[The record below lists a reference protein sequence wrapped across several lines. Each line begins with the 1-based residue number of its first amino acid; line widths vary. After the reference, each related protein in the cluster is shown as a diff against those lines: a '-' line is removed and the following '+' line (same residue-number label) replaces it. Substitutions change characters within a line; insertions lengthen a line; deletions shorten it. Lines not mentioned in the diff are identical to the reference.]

1 MPYLCHRNQTIELM
15 KGRKYPLGLQT
26 FERIIEENYIYVD
39 KTELVYNLTH
49 TNKYCFLS
57 RPRRFGKSLLVTTL
71 QAYFEGKKEL
81 FKGLA
86 IDNLETE
93 WISYPVLHFDLSY
106 NKYYCIENLYSTLN
120 TLIED
125 YEIAYNVERNTG
137 ASYSDRIKKVIAA
150 AVKQTGRKVVI
161 LIDEYDAPM
170 HDCMK
175 DEKLQEQIRDTM
187 RGFFSPLKAEERNLH
202 FVFMTGISKFSQLSI
217 FSELNN
223 ITNISMEDEY
233 SSICGISKEE
243 LLEDFHEDIEDLA
256 KAQKITFD
264 EAVAELRFN
273 YDGYHFSGK
282 GADIFNPYSILHTFR
297 RNDFDSYWFST
308 GTPTFLIE
316 LLKEKCIDML
326 QMEDIWTNSDRFD
339 TPTKKITDPIPVLY
353 QSGYLTIKDYNSFA
367 KMYKLAFPN
376 EEVRKG
382 FSNSLFRYYAP
393 DGMDDRDA
401 IYMAWAKNFIL
412 SAEDNMDAFLP
423 HLQTFYKK
431 FPYTLVN
438 NNERHYQ
445 AVLYTILLILGC
457 DVTPEVPTSDGR
469 IDMVL
474 KTKRSI
480 YVLEL
485 KYKKD
490 AAVAM
495 AQIDQKDY
503 AAAFAD
509 DKRKK
514 YKVGINFSED
524 RRNIDDW
531 KVEAI

>member
-1 MPYLCHRNQTIELM
+1 MGI
-15 KGRKYPLGLQT
+15 QT
-26 FERIIEENYIYVD
+26 FKNVIEGNYLYVD
-39 KTELVYNLTH
+39 KTDLIYELAKES
-49 TNKYCFLS
+49 KYCFLS

-71 QAYFEGKKEL
+71 EAYFEGKKDL

-86 IDNLETE
+86 IEDLETE
-93 WISYPVLHFDLSY
+93 WISYPVIHLDLSFG
-106 NKYYCIENLYSTLN
+106 KYYCIENLRSTLN
-120 TLIED
+120 MLISD
-125 YEIAYNVERNTG
+125 YEKIYHIESDATV
-137 ASYSDRIKKVIAA
+137 SYGNRLKKVIET
-150 AVKQTGRKVVI
+150 AVEQTGLKAVV

-170 HDCMK
+170 HDSMK
-175 DEKLQEQIRDTM
+175 NEKLQEQIRDIM
-187 RGFFSPLKAEERNLH
+187 RDFFSPLKAEEENLH
-202 FVFMTGISKFSQLSI
+202 FAFMTGISKFSQLSI

-243 LLEDFHEDIEDLA
+243 LLTYFHDDIEDLA
-256 KAQKITFD
+256 KARKMTFD
-264 EAVAELRFN
+264 EAVAQLKFH
-273 YDGYHFSGK
+273 YDGYHFSGN
-282 GADIFNPYSILHTFR
+282 GADMFNPYSLLHTFR
-297 RNDFDSYWFST
+297 VNKFNSYWFST

-316 LLKEKCIDML
+316 LLKEKNIDML
-326 QMEDIWTNSDRFD
+326 QMEDIWTSADRFD

-353 QSGYLTIKDYNSFA
+353 QSGYLTIKDYIEMSDT
-367 KMYKLAFPN
+367 YKLAFPN

-412 SAEDNMDAFLP
+412 STEDNMEAFLP

-431 FPYTLVN
+431 FPYTLIN

-457 DVTPEVPTSDGR
+457 DVTPEVPISDGR

-474 KTKRSI
+474 KTRHSI

-490 AAVAM
+490 AGTAM
-495 AQIDQKDY
+495 EQIEKKDY
-503 AAAFAD
+503 VAAFAD
-509 DKRKK
+509 DSRKK

-524 RRNIDDW
+524 QKSIDDW
-531 KVEAI
+531 KVEALA

>member
-1 MPYLCHRNQTIELM
+1 M
-15 KGRKYPLGLQT
+15 KGRRYPLGLQT
-26 FERIIEENYIYVD
+26 FERIIKGNYVYVD
-39 KTELVYNLTH
+39 KTELIYNLTH
-49 TNKYCFLS
+49 ESTYCFLS

-71 QAYFEGKKEL
+71 QAYFQGKKEL

-86 IDNLETE
+86 IDSLETE
-93 WISYPVLHFDLSY
+93 WTAYPVLHFDISKG
-106 NKYYCIENLYSTLN
+106 KYYSLANLMSTLN
-120 TLIED
+120 VVISP
-125 YEIAYNVERNTG
+125 YERLYGLTPDKSDDFNV
-137 ASYSDRIKKVIAA
+137 RIINIIQAA
-150 AVKQTGRKVVI
+150 KQQTGKNVVV
-161 LIDEYDAPM
+161 LIDEYDCPM
-170 HDCMK
+170 HDSMK
-175 DEKLQEQIRDTM
+175 DEKLQEQIRDIM
-187 RGFFSPLKAEERNLH
+187 RNFFSPLKSEEDNLQ

-243 LLEDFHEDIEDLA
+243 LLEDFHDDIEDLA
-256 KAQKITFD
+256 KAQNMTFD
-264 EAVAELRFN
+264 EAVAQLKFH
-273 YDGYHFSGK
+273 YDGYHFSGN
-282 GADIFNPYSILHTFR
+282 GADMFNPYSLLNTFR
-297 RNDFDSYWFST
+297 LNKFNSYWFST

-316 LLKEKCIDML
+316 LLKQKGIDML

-353 QSGYLTIKDYNSFA
+353 QSGYLTIKDYIDMADS
-367 KMYKLAFPN
+367 YKLAFPN

-401 IYMAWAKNFIL
+401 INKAWIDNFIL
-412 SAEDNMDAFLP
+412 SAEDNMEAFLP

-490 AAVAM
+490 AETAM
-495 AQIDQKDY
+495 EQIDHKDY

-524 RRNIDDW
+524 RRSIDDW
-531 KVEAI
+531 KVEAL

>member
-1 MPYLCHRNQTIELM
+1 M
-15 KGRKYPLGLQT
+15 KGRKYPLGIQT
-26 FERIIEENYIYVD
+26 FERIVKGNYVYID
-39 KTELVYNLTH
+39 KTKLVYNLTH
-49 TNKYCFLS
+49 ESTCCFLS

-71 QAYFEGKKEL
+71 KAYFEGKKDL

-86 IDNLETE
+86 IDAMETE
-93 WISYPVLHFDLSY
+93 WISYPILHFDLSC
-106 NKYYCIENLYSTLN
+106 NKYYCIENIHSTLN
-120 TLIED
+120 MLISD
-125 YEIAYNVERNTG
+125 YEKAYHIESTPNV
-137 ASYSDRIKKVIAA
+137 SYSDRLNKVIEA
-150 AVKQTGRKVVI
+150 AVEQTGHKAVI
-161 LIDEYDAPM
+161 LIDEYDAPL
-170 HDCMK
+170 HDSMK
-175 DEKLQEQIRDTM
+175 NEKLQDEIRDIM
-187 RGFFSPLKAEERNLH
+187 RGFFSPLKAEENNLQ

-243 LLEDFHEDIEDLA
+243 LLDYFNDDIEDLA
-256 KAQKITFD
+256 TARNMTFD
-264 EAVAELRFN
+264 EAVAQLKFH
-273 YDGYHFSGK
+273 YDGYHFSGN
-282 GADIFNPYSILHTFR
+282 GADIFNPYSLLNTFR
-297 RNDFDSYWFST
+297 VNKFNSYWFST

-316 LLKEKCIDML
+316 LLKEKNIDML

-353 QSGYLTIKDYNSFA
+353 QSGYLTIKDYIEMA
-367 KMYKLAFPN
+367 DTYKLAFPN

-393 DGMDDRDA
+393 DGMGDRDA

-412 SAEDNMDAFLP
+412 SAEDNMEAFLP

-431 FPYTLVN
+431 FPYTLIN

-480 YVLEL
+480 YVMEL

-490 AAVAM
+490 AEAAM
-495 AQIDQKDY
+495 EQIDCKDY
-503 AAAFAD
+503 LAAFVD
-509 DKRKK
+509 DSRKK

-524 RRNIDDW
+524 RRSIDDW
-531 KVEAI
+531 KVEALA

>member
-1 MPYLCHRNQTIELM
+1 MGI
-15 KGRKYPLGLQT
+15 QT
-26 FERIIEENYIYVD
+26 FKNVIEGNYLYVD
-39 KTELVYNLTH
+39 KTDLIYELAKES
-49 TNKYCFLS
+49 KYCFLS

-71 QAYFEGKKEL
+71 EAYFEGKKDL

-86 IDNLETE
+86 IEDLETE
-93 WISYPVLHFDLSY
+93 WISYPVIHLDLSFG
-106 NKYYCIENLYSTLN
+106 KYYCIENLRSTLN
-120 TLIED
+120 MLISD
-125 YEIAYNVERNTG
+125 YEKIYHIESDATV
-137 ASYSDRIKKVIAA
+137 SYGNRLKKVIET
-150 AVKQTGRKVVI
+150 AVEQTGLKAVV

-170 HDCMK
+170 HDSMK
-175 DEKLQEQIRDTM
+175 NEKLQDEIRDIM
-187 RGFFSPLKAEERNLH
+187 RDFFSPLKAEEENLH
-202 FVFMTGISKFSQLSI
+202 FAFMTGISKFSQLSI

-243 LLEDFHEDIEDLA
+243 LLTYFHDDIEDLA
-256 KAQKITFD
+256 KARKMTFD
-264 EAVAELRFN
+264 EAVAQLKFH
-273 YDGYHFSGK
+273 YDGYHFSGN
-282 GADIFNPYSILHTFR
+282 GADMFNPYSLLHTFR
-297 RNDFDSYWFST
+297 VNKFNSYWFST

-316 LLKEKCIDML
+316 LLKEKNIDML
-326 QMEDIWTNSDRFD
+326 QMEDIWTSADRFD

-353 QSGYLTIKDYNSFA
+353 QSGYLTIKDYIEMSDT
-367 KMYKLAFPN
+367 YKLAFPN

-412 SAEDNMDAFLP
+412 SAEDNMEAFLP

-431 FPYTLVN
+431 FPYTLIN

-457 DVTPEVPTSDGR
+457 DVTPEVPISDGR

-474 KTKRSI
+474 KTRHSI

-490 AAVAM
+490 AGTAM
-495 AQIDQKDY
+495 EQIEKKDY
-503 AAAFAD
+503 VAAFAD
-509 DKRKK
+509 DSRKK

-524 RRNIDDW
+524 QKSIDDW
-531 KVEAI
+531 KVEALA

>member
-1 MPYLCHRNQTIELM
+1 MGI
-15 KGRKYPLGLQT
+15 QT
-26 FERIIEENYIYVD
+26 FKNVIEGNYLYVD
-39 KTELVYNLTH
+39 KTDLIYELAKES
-49 TNKYCFLS
+49 KYCFLS

-71 QAYFEGKKEL
+71 EAYFEGKKDL

-86 IDNLETE
+86 IEDLETE
-93 WISYPVLHFDLSY
+93 WISYPVIHLDLSFG
-106 NKYYCIENLYSTLN
+106 KYYCIENLRSTLN
-120 TLIED
+120 MLISD
-125 YEIAYNVERNTG
+125 YEKIYHIESDATV
-137 ASYSDRIKKVIAA
+137 SYGNRLKKVIET
-150 AVKQTGRKVVI
+150 AVEQTGLKAVV

-170 HDCMK
+170 HDSMK
-175 DEKLQEQIRDTM
+175 NEKLQDEIRDIM
-187 RGFFSPLKAEERNLH
+187 RDFFSPLKAEEENLH
-202 FVFMTGISKFSQLSI
+202 FAFMTGISKFSQLSI

-243 LLEDFHEDIEDLA
+243 LLTYFHDDIEDLA
-256 KAQKITFD
+256 KARKMTFD
-264 EAVAELRFN
+264 EAVAQLKFH
-273 YDGYHFSGK
+273 YDGYHFSGN
-282 GADIFNPYSILHTFR
+282 GADMFNPYSLLHTFR
-297 RNDFDSYWFST
+297 VNKFNSYWFST

-316 LLKEKCIDML
+316 LLKEKNIDML
-326 QMEDIWTNSDRFD
+326 QMEDIWTSADRFD

-353 QSGYLTIKDYNSFA
+353 QSGYLTIKDYIEMSDT
-367 KMYKLAFPN
+367 YKLAFPN

-412 SAEDNMDAFLP
+412 SAEDNMEAFLP

-431 FPYTLVN
+431 FPYTLIN

-457 DVTPEVPTSDGR
+457 DVTPEVPISDGR

-474 KTKRSI
+474 KTRHSI

-490 AAVAM
+490 AGTAM
-495 AQIDQKDY
+495 EQIERKDY
-503 AAAFAD
+503 VAAFAD
-509 DKRKK
+509 DSRKK

-524 RRNIDDW
+524 RRSIDDW
-531 KVEAI
+531 KVEALA

>member
-1 MPYLCHRNQTIELM
+1 M
-15 KGRKYPLGLQT
+15 KGRRYPLGLQT
-26 FERIIEENYIYVD
+26 FERIIKGNYVYID

-49 TNKYCFLS
+49 ESTYCFLS

-71 QAYFEGKKEL
+71 QAYFEGKKDL

-86 IDNLETE
+86 IDDLETE
-93 WISYPVLHFDLSY
+93 WITYPIIHTDLSRS
-106 NKYYCIENLYSTLN
+106 KYYCIENLHSALN
-120 TLIED
+120 MLISD
-125 YEIAYNVERNTG
+125 YEKDYHIESNTNI
-137 ASYSDRIKKVIAA
+137 SYSDRLNKVIET
-150 AVKQTGRKVVI
+150 AVEQTGRKAVI

-170 HDCMK
+170 HDSMK
-175 DEKLQEQIRDTM
+175 NEALQDEIRNIM
-187 RGFFSPLKAEERNLH
+187 RNFFSPLKSEEDNLQ

-223 ITNISMEDEY
+223 ITNISMDDEY

-243 LLEDFHEDIEDLA
+243 LLENFHDDIENLA
-256 KAQKITFD
+256 KARKLTFE
-264 EAVAELRFN
+264 EAVAQLKFH
-273 YDGYHFSGK
+273 YDGYHFSGD
-282 GADIFNPYSILHTFR
+282 GADMFNPYSLLNTFR
-297 RNDFDSYWFST
+297 TNKFNSYWFST

-316 LLKEKCIDML
+316 LLKEKGIDML
-326 QMEDIWTNSDRFD
+326 QLEDIWTSADRFD

-353 QSGYLTIKDYNSFA
+353 QSGYLTIKDYIETA
-367 KMYKLAFPN
+367 DTYKLAFPN
-376 EEVRKG
+376 EEVKKG

-401 IYMAWAKNFIL
+401 ISKAWIDNFIL
-412 SAEDNMDAFLP
+412 STEDNMEAFLP

-431 FPYTLVN
+431 FPYTLIN

-490 AAVAM
+490 AETAM
-495 AQIDQKDY
+495 EQIDRKDY
-503 AAAFAD
+503 AAAFTD

-524 RRNIDDW
+524 RRSIDDW
-531 KVEAI
+531 KVEAL

>member
-1 MPYLCHRNQTIELM
+1 M
-15 KGRKYPLGLQT
+15 KGRRYPLGLQT
-26 FERIIEENYIYVD
+26 FERIISENYVYVD
-39 KTELVYNLTH
+39 KTELIYNLTH
-49 TNKYCFLS
+49 ENKYCFLS

-71 QAYFEGKKEL
+71 KAYFEGKKEL

-86 IDNLETE
+86 MDGLETE
-93 WISYPVLHFDLSY
+93 WTAYPVIHLDLSCG
-106 NKYYCIENLYSTLN
+106 KYYSIENLHSMLN
-120 TLIED
+120 LLVSD
-125 YEIAYNVERNTG
+125 YEKAYQIESNRNE
-137 ASYSDRIKKVIAA
+137 SYSSRLKRVIKA
-150 AVKQTGRKVVI
+150 AVAQTGRKVVI
-161 LIDEYDAPM
+161 LIDEYDSPM
-170 HDCMK
+170 HDSMTK
-175 DEKLQEQIRDTM
+175 PNLQNEIRDIM
-187 RGFFSPLKAEERNLH
+187 RGFFSPLKSEEDNLH

-223 ITNISMEDEY
+223 ITNISMDDEY

-243 LLEDFHEDIEDLA
+243 LLENFHEDIEDLA
-256 KAQKITFD
+256 KACKITFD
-264 EAVAELRFN
+264 EAVARLKFH
-273 YDGYHFSGK
+273 YDGYHFSGN
-282 GADIFNPYSILHTFR
+282 GADMFNPYSLFNTFR
-297 RNDFDSYWFST
+297 VNKFGSYWFST

-316 LLKEKCIDML
+316 LLKEKNIDML
-326 QMEDIWTNSDRFD
+326 QMEDIWTSSDRFD

-353 QSGYLTIKDYNSFA
+353 QSGYLTIKDYID
-367 KMYKLAFPN
+367 MTDTYKLGFPN

-401 IYMAWAKNFIL
+401 IYMAWLKNFIL
-412 SAEDNMDAFLP
+412 SLEDNMEAFLP

-490 AAVAM
+490 AETAM
-495 AQIDQKDY
+495 EQIDRKDY

-509 DKRKK
+509 DSRTK

-524 RRNIDDW
+524 RRSIDDW
-531 KVEAI
+531 KVEQLL

>member
-1 MPYLCHRNQTIELM
+1 M
-15 KGRKYPLGLQT
+15 KGRRYPLGIQT
-26 FERIIEENYIYVD
+26 FKNVIEGNYLYVD
-39 KTELVYNLTH
+39 KTDLIYELAKES
-49 TNKYCFLS
+49 KYCFLS

-71 QAYFEGKKEL
+71 EAYFEGKKDL

-86 IDNLETE
+86 IEDLETE
-93 WISYPVLHFDLSY
+93 WISYPVIHLDLSFG
-106 NKYYCIENLYSTLN
+106 KYYCIENLRSTLN
-120 TLIED
+120 MLISD
-125 YEIAYNVERNTG
+125 YEKIYHIESDATV
-137 ASYSDRIKKVIAA
+137 SYGNRLKKVIET
-150 AVKQTGRKVVI
+150 AVEQTGLKAVV

-170 HDCMK
+170 HDSMK
-175 DEKLQEQIRDTM
+175 NEKLQEQIRDMM
-187 RGFFSPLKAEERNLH
+187 RDFFSPLKAEEENLH
-202 FVFMTGISKFSQLSI
+202 FAFMTGISKFSQLSI

-243 LLEDFHEDIEDLA
+243 LLTYFHDDIEDLA
-256 KAQKITFD
+256 KARKMTFD
-264 EAVAELRFN
+264 EAVAQLKFH
-273 YDGYHFSGK
+273 YDGYHFSGN
-282 GADIFNPYSILHTFR
+282 GADMFNPYSLLHTFR
-297 RNDFDSYWFST
+297 VNKFNSYWFST

-316 LLKEKCIDML
+316 LLKEKNIDML
-326 QMEDIWTNSDRFD
+326 QMEDIWTSADRFD

-353 QSGYLTIKDYNSFA
+353 QSGYLTIKDYIEMSDT
-367 KMYKLAFPN
+367 YKLAFPN

-412 SAEDNMDAFLP
+412 SNEDNMEAFLP

-431 FPYTLVN
+431 FPYTLIN

-485 KYKKD
+485 KYKKN
-490 AAVAM
+490 AETAM
-495 AQIDQKDY
+495 EQIERKDY

-509 DKRKK
+509 DSRKK

-524 RRNIDDW
+524 RKSIDDW
-531 KVEAI
+531 KVEALA

>member
-1 MPYLCHRNQTIELM
+1 MGI
-15 KGRKYPLGLQT
+15 QT
-26 FERIIEENYIYVD
+26 FKRIIEENYVYID

-49 TNKYCFLS
+49 ESTYCFLS

-71 QAYFEGKKEL
+71 EAYFEGKKDL

-86 IDNLETE
+86 IEDLETE
-93 WISYPVLHFDLSY
+93 WISYPVIHLDLSFG
-106 NKYYCIENLYSTLN
+106 KYYCIENLRSTLN
-120 TLIED
+120 MLISD
-125 YEIAYNVERNTG
+125 YEKIYHIESDATV
-137 ASYSDRIKKVIAA
+137 SYGNRLKKVIET
-150 AVKQTGRKVVI
+150 AVEQTGLKAVV

-170 HDCMK
+170 HDSMK
-175 DEKLQEQIRDTM
+175 DEKLQDEIRDIM
-187 RGFFSPLKAEERNLH
+187 RDFFSPLKAEEENLH
-202 FVFMTGISKFSQLSI
+202 FAFMTGISKFSQLSI

-243 LLEDFHEDIEDLA
+243 LLTYFHDDIEDLA
-256 KAQKITFD
+256 KARKMTFD
-264 EAVAELRFN
+264 EAVAQLKFH
-273 YDGYHFSGK
+273 YDGYHFSGN
-282 GADIFNPYSILHTFR
+282 GADMFNPYSLLHTFR
-297 RNDFDSYWFST
+297 VNKFNSYWFST

-316 LLKEKCIDML
+316 LLKEKNIDML
-326 QMEDIWTNSDRFD
+326 QMEDIWTSADRFD

-353 QSGYLTIKDYNSFA
+353 QSGYLTIKDYIEMSDT
-367 KMYKLAFPN
+367 YKLAFPN

-382 FSNSLFRYYAP
+382 FSNSLFRYYSP

-412 SAEDNMDAFLP
+412 SAEDNMEAFLP

-431 FPYTLVN
+431 FPYTLIN

-457 DVTPEVPTSDGR
+457 DVTPEVPISDGR

-474 KTKRSI
+474 KTRHSI

-490 AAVAM
+490 AGTAM
-495 AQIDQKDY
+495 EQIEKKDY
-503 AAAFAD
+503 VAAFAD
-509 DKRKK
+509 DSRKK

-524 RRNIDDW
+524 QKSIDDW
-531 KVEAI
+531 KVEALA

>member
-1 MPYLCHRNQTIELM
+1 M
-15 KGRKYPLGLQT
+15 KGRRYPLGLQT
-26 FERIIEENYIYVD
+26 FERIIKGNYVYVD
-39 KTELVYNLTH
+39 KTELIYNLTH
-49 TNKYCFLS
+49 ESTYCFLS

-71 QAYFEGKKEL
+71 QAYFQGKKEL

-86 IDNLETE
+86 IDSLETE
-93 WISYPVLHFDLSY
+93 WTAYPVLHFDISKG
-106 NKYYCIENLYSTLN
+106 KYYSLANLMSTLN
-120 TLIED
+120 VVISP
-125 YEIAYNVERNTG
+125 YECLYGLTPDKSDDFNV
-137 ASYSDRIKKVIAA
+137 RIINIIQAA
-150 AVKQTGRKVVI
+150 KQQTGKNVVV
-161 LIDEYDAPM
+161 LIDEYDCPM
-170 HDCMK
+170 HDSMK
-175 DEKLQEQIRDTM
+175 DEKLQEQIRDIM
-187 RGFFSPLKAEERNLH
+187 RNFFSPLKSEEDNLQ

-243 LLEDFHEDIEDLA
+243 LLEDFHDDIEDLA
-256 KAQKITFD
+256 KAQNMTFD
-264 EAVAELRFN
+264 EAVAQLKFH
-273 YDGYHFSGK
+273 YDGYHFSGN
-282 GADIFNPYSILHTFR
+282 GADMFNPYSLLNTFR
-297 RNDFDSYWFST
+297 LNKFNSYWFST

-316 LLKEKCIDML
+316 LLKQKGIDML

-353 QSGYLTIKDYNSFA
+353 QSGYLTIKDYIDMADS
-367 KMYKLAFPN
+367 YKLAFPN

-401 IYMAWAKNFIL
+401 INKAWIDNFIL
-412 SAEDNMDAFLP
+412 STEDNMEAFLP

-490 AAVAM
+490 AETAM
-495 AQIDQKDY
+495 QQIDHKDY

-524 RRNIDDW
+524 RRSIDDW
-531 KVEAI
+531 KVETLA

>member
-1 MPYLCHRNQTIELM
+1 M
-15 KGRKYPLGLQT
+15 KGRRYPLGLQT
-26 FERIIEENYIYVD
+26 FERIIKGNYVYVD
-39 KTELVYNLTH
+39 KTELIYNLTH
-49 TNKYCFLS
+49 ESTYCFLS

-71 QAYFEGKKEL
+71 QAYFQGKKEL

-86 IDNLETE
+86 IDSLETE
-93 WISYPVLHFDLSY
+93 WTAYPVLHFDISKG
-106 NKYYCIENLYSTLN
+106 KYYSLANLMSTLN
-120 TLIED
+120 VVISP
-125 YEIAYNVERNTG
+125 YERLYGLTPDKSDDFNV
-137 ASYSDRIKKVIAA
+137 RIINIIQAA
-150 AVKQTGRKVVI
+150 KQQTGKNVVV
-161 LIDEYDAPM
+161 LIDEYDCPM
-170 HDCMK
+170 HDSMK
-175 DEKLQEQIRDTM
+175 DEKLQEQIRDIM
-187 RGFFSPLKAEERNLH
+187 RNFFSPLKSEEDNLQ

-243 LLEDFHEDIEDLA
+243 LLEDFHDDIEDLA
-256 KAQKITFD
+256 KAQNMTFD
-264 EAVAELRFN
+264 EAVAQLKFH
-273 YDGYHFSGK
+273 YDGYHFSGN
-282 GADIFNPYSILHTFR
+282 GADMFNPYSLLNTFR
-297 RNDFDSYWFST
+297 LNKFNSYWFST

-316 LLKEKCIDML
+316 LLKQKGIDML

-353 QSGYLTIKDYNSFA
+353 QSGYLTIKDYIDMADS
-367 KMYKLAFPN
+367 YKLAFPN

-401 IYMAWAKNFIL
+401 INKAWIDNFIL
-412 SAEDNMDAFLP
+412 SAEDNMEAFLP

-490 AAVAM
+490 AKTAM
-495 AQIDQKDY
+495 EQIDHKDY
-503 AAAFAD
+503 LAAFAY

-524 RRNIDDW
+524 RRSIDDW
-531 KVEAI
+531 KVEAL

>member
-1 MPYLCHRNQTIELM
+1 M
-15 KGRKYPLGLQT
+15 KGRRYPLGLQT
-26 FERIIEENYIYVD
+26 FERIIKGNYVYVD

-49 TNKYCFLS
+49 ESTYCFLS

-71 QAYFEGKKEL
+71 QAYFEGKKDL

-86 IDNLETE
+86 IDDLETD
-93 WISYPVLHFDLSY
+93 WITYPVIHIDLSR
-106 NKYYCIENLYSTLN
+106 NKYYCIENLHSTLN
-120 TLIED
+120 ILISD
-125 YEIAYNVERNTG
+125 YEKKYHIESNPNI
-137 ASYSDRIKKVIAA
+137 SYSDRLNKVIEA
-150 AVKQTGRKVVI
+150 AVEQTGHKAVI

-170 HDCMK
+170 HDSMK
-175 DEKLQEQIRDTM
+175 DEDLQDEIRNIM
-187 RGFFSPLKAEERNLH
+187 RGFFSPLKSEEDNLQ

-223 ITNISMEDEY
+223 ITNISMDDEY
-233 SSICGISKEE
+233 SNICGISKEE
-243 LLEDFHEDIEDLA
+243 LLENFHDDIEDLA
-256 KAQKITFD
+256 KARKLTFE
-264 EAVAELRFN
+264 EAVAQLKFH
-273 YDGYHFSGK
+273 YDGYHFSGD
-282 GADIFNPYSILHTFR
+282 GADMFNPYSLLNTFR
-297 RNDFDSYWFST
+297 TNKFNSYWFST

-316 LLKEKCIDML
+316 LLKEKGIDML
-326 QMEDIWTNSDRFD
+326 QLEDIWTSADRFD

-353 QSGYLTIKDYNSFA
+353 QSGYLTIKDYIETA
-367 KMYKLAFPN
+367 DTYKLAFPN
-376 EEVRKG
+376 EEVKKG

-401 IYMAWAKNFIL
+401 ISKAWIDNFIL
-412 SAEDNMDAFLP
+412 STEDNMEAFLP

-431 FPYTLVN
+431 FPYTLIN

-490 AAVAM
+490 AETAM
-495 AQIDQKDY
+495 EQIDRKDY
-503 AAAFAD
+503 AAAFTD

-524 RRNIDDW
+524 RRSIDDW
-531 KVEAI
+531 KVEVL

>member
-1 MPYLCHRNQTIELM
+1 M
-15 KGRKYPLGLQT
+15 KGRRYPLGIQT
-26 FERIIEENYIYVD
+26 FKNVIEGNYVYVD
-39 KTELVYNLTH
+39 KTNLIYELVH
-49 TNKYCFLS
+49 ENKYCFLS

-71 QAYFEGKKEL
+71 QAYFEGKKNL

-86 IDNLETE
+86 IDRMETE
-93 WISYPVLHFDLSY
+93 WVSYPVLHFDISKG
-106 NKYYCIENLYSTLN
+106 KYYSLSNLMSTLN
-120 TLIED
+120 VVISP
-125 YEIAYNVERNTG
+125 YEEFYNLTPDK
-137 ASYSDRIKKVIAA
+137 SDDFNVRIINIIKAA
-150 AVKQTGRKVVI
+150 KQQTGKNVVV
-161 LIDEYDAPM
+161 LIDEYDCPM
-170 HDCMK
+170 HDSMK
-175 DEKLQEQIRDTM
+175 DEKLQEQIRDIM
-187 RGFFSPLKAEERNLH
+187 RNFFSPLKSEEDNLQ

-223 ITNISMEDEY
+223 ITNISMNDEY

-243 LLEDFHEDIEDLA
+243 LLEDFHDDIEDLA
-256 KAQKITFD
+256 KAQDMTFD
-264 EAVAELRFN
+264 EAVAQLKFH
-273 YDGYHFSGK
+273 YDGYHFSGN
-282 GADIFNPYSILHTFR
+282 GADIFNPYSLLNTFR
-297 RNDFDSYWFST
+297 LNDFDSYWFST

-316 LLKEKCIDML
+316 LLKKKNIDML
-326 QMEDIWTNSDRFD
+326 QMEDIWTNTDRFD
-339 TPTKKITDPIPVLY
+339 TPTEKITDPIPVLY
-353 QSGYLTIKDYNSFA
+353 QSGYLTIKDYNRIG

-393 DGMDDRDA
+393 DGMGDRDA
-401 IYMAWAKNFIL
+401 IYMAWVKNFIL
-412 SAEDNMDAFLP
+412 SNEDNMEAFLP

-490 AAVAM
+490 AEMAM
-495 AQIDQKDY
+495 QQIDHKDY

-524 RRNIDDW
+524 RKSIDDW
-531 KVEAI
+531 KVEAL

>member
-1 MPYLCHRNQTIELM
+1 MGI
-15 KGRKYPLGLQT
+15 QT
-26 FERIIEENYIYVD
+26 FKNVIEGNYLYVD
-39 KTELVYNLTH
+39 KTDLIYELAKES
-49 TNKYCFLS
+49 KYCFLS

-71 QAYFEGKKEL
+71 EAYFEGKKDL

-86 IDNLETE
+86 IEDLETE
-93 WISYPVLHFDLSY
+93 WISYPVIHLDLSFG
-106 NKYYCIENLYSTLN
+106 KYYCIENLRSTLN
-120 TLIED
+120 MLISD
-125 YEIAYNVERNTG
+125 YEKIYHIESDATV
-137 ASYSDRIKKVIAA
+137 SYGNRLKKVIET
-150 AVKQTGRKVVI
+150 AVEQTGLKAVV

-170 HDCMK
+170 HDSMK
-175 DEKLQEQIRDTM
+175 NEKLQEQIRDMM
-187 RGFFSPLKAEERNLH
+187 RDFFSPLKAEEENLH
-202 FVFMTGISKFSQLSI
+202 FAFMTGISKFSQLSI

-243 LLEDFHEDIEDLA
+243 LLTYFHDDIEDLA
-256 KAQKITFD
+256 KARKMTFD
-264 EAVAELRFN
+264 EAVAQLKFH
-273 YDGYHFSGK
+273 YDGYHFSGN
-282 GADIFNPYSILHTFR
+282 GADMFNPYSLLHTFR
-297 RNDFDSYWFST
+297 VNKFNSYWFST

-316 LLKEKCIDML
+316 LLKEKNIDML
-326 QMEDIWTNSDRFD
+326 QMEDIWTSADRFD

-353 QSGYLTIKDYNSFA
+353 QSGYLTIKDYIEMSDT
-367 KMYKLAFPN
+367 YKLAFPN

-412 SAEDNMDAFLP
+412 SAEDNMEAFLP

-431 FPYTLVN
+431 FPYTLIN

-457 DVTPEVPTSDGR
+457 DVTPEVPISDGR

-474 KTKRSI
+474 KTRHSI

-490 AAVAM
+490 AGTAM
-495 AQIDQKDY
+495 EQIEKKDY
-503 AAAFAD
+503 VAAFAD
-509 DKRKK
+509 DSRKK

-524 RRNIDDW
+524 QKSIDDW
-531 KVEAI
+531 KVEALA

>member
-1 MPYLCHRNQTIELM
+1 MGI
-15 KGRKYPLGLQT
+15 QT
-26 FERIIEENYIYVD
+26 FKNVIEGNYLYVD
-39 KTELVYNLTH
+39 KTDLIYELAKES
-49 TNKYCFLS
+49 KYCFLS

-71 QAYFEGKKEL
+71 EAYFEGKKDL

-86 IDNLETE
+86 IEDLETE
-93 WISYPVLHFDLSY
+93 WISYPVIHLDLSFG
-106 NKYYCIENLYSTLN
+106 KYYCIENLRSTLN
-120 TLIED
+120 MLVSD
-125 YEIAYNVERNTG
+125 YEKIYHIESDATV
-137 ASYSDRIKKVIAA
+137 SYGNRLKKVIET
-150 AVKQTGRKVVI
+150 AVEQTGLKAVV

-170 HDCMK
+170 HDSMK
-175 DEKLQEQIRDTM
+175 NEKLQDEIRDIM
-187 RGFFSPLKAEERNLH
+187 RDFFSPLKAEEENLH
-202 FVFMTGISKFSQLSI
+202 FAFMTGISKFSQLSI

-243 LLEDFHEDIEDLA
+243 LLTYFHDDIEDLA
-256 KAQKITFD
+256 KARKMTFD
-264 EAVAELRFN
+264 EAVAQLKFH
-273 YDGYHFSGK
+273 YDGYHFSGN
-282 GADIFNPYSILHTFR
+282 GADMFNPYSLLHTFR
-297 RNDFDSYWFST
+297 VNKFNSYWFST

-316 LLKEKCIDML
+316 LLKEKNIDML
-326 QMEDIWTNSDRFD
+326 QMEDIWTSADRFD

-353 QSGYLTIKDYNSFA
+353 QSGYLTIKDYIEMSDT
-367 KMYKLAFPN
+367 YKLAFPN

-412 SAEDNMDAFLP
+412 STEDNMEAFLP

-431 FPYTLVN
+431 FPYTLIN

-457 DVTPEVPTSDGR
+457 DVTPEVPISDGR

-474 KTKRSI
+474 KTRHSI

-490 AAVAM
+490 AGTAM
-495 AQIDQKDY
+495 EQIEKKDY
-503 AAAFAD
+503 VAAFAD
-509 DKRKK
+509 DSRKK

-524 RRNIDDW
+524 QKSIDDW
-531 KVEAI
+531 KVEALA

>member
-1 MPYLCHRNQTIELM
+1 M
-15 KGRKYPLGLQT
+15 KGRRYPLGIQT
-26 FERIIEENYIYVD
+26 FKNVIEGNYVYVD
-39 KTELVYNLTH
+39 KTELIYELVH
-49 TNKYCFLS
+49 ENKYCFLS

-71 QAYFEGKKEL
+71 QAYFEGKKNL

-86 IDNLETE
+86 IDRMETE
-93 WISYPVLHFDLSY
+93 WISYPVLHFDISKG
-106 NKYYCIENLYSTLN
+106 KYYSLSNLMSTLN
-120 TLIED
+120 VVISP
-125 YEIAYNVERNTG
+125 YEELYNLTPDK
-137 ASYSDRIKKVIAA
+137 SDDFNVRIINIIKAA
-150 AVKQTGRKVVI
+150 KQQTGKNVVV
-161 LIDEYDAPM
+161 LIDEYDCPM
-170 HDCMK
+170 HDSMK
-175 DEKLQEQIRDTM
+175 DEKLQEQIRDIM
-187 RGFFSPLKAEERNLH
+187 RNFFSPLKSEEDNLQ

-243 LLEDFHEDIEDLA
+243 LLEDFHDDIEDLA
-256 KAQKITFD
+256 KAQNMTFD
-264 EAVAELRFN
+264 EAVAQLKFH
-273 YDGYHFSGK
+273 YDGYHFSGN
-282 GADIFNPYSILHTFR
+282 GADMFNPYSLLNTFR
-297 RNDFDSYWFST
+297 LNDFDSYWFST

-316 LLKEKCIDML
+316 LLKEKNIDML
-326 QMEDIWTNSDRFD
+326 QMEDIWTSTDRFD
-339 TPTKKITDPIPVLY
+339 TPTEKITDPIPVLY
-353 QSGYLTIKDYNSFA
+353 QSGYLTIKDYNRFG

-393 DGMDDRDA
+393 DGMDDRDV
-401 IYMAWAKNFIL
+401 INKAWIDNFIL
-412 SAEDNMDAFLP
+412 STDDHMEAFLP

-490 AAVAM
+490 AETAM
-495 AQIDQKDY
+495 EQIDHKDY

-524 RRNIDDW
+524 RRSIDDW
-531 KVEAI
+531 KVEAL

>member
-1 MPYLCHRNQTIELM
+1 M
-15 KGRKYPLGLQT
+15 KGRRYPLGLQT
-26 FERIIEENYIYVD
+26 FERIISENYVYID
-39 KTELVYNLTH
+39 KTDLIYDLAHEST
-49 TNKYCFLS
+49 YCFLS

-71 QAYFEGKKEL
+71 KAYFEGKEEL

-86 IDNLETE
+86 MDSLETE
-93 WISYPVLHFDLSY
+93 WTAYPVIHFDISKG
-106 NKYYCIENLYSTLN
+106 KYYSVNNLISTLN
-120 TLIED
+120 VIVSP
-125 YEIAYNVERNTG
+125 YERLYNLTPGENDDFNSRIINIIHAARQQTG
-137 ASYSDRIKKVIAA
+137 KKV
-150 AVKQTGRKVVI
+150 VV

-170 HDCMK
+170 HDSMK
-175 DEKLQEQIRDTM
+175 DDALQEKIRDVM
-187 RGFFSPLKAEERNLH
+187 RNFFSPLKAEEDNLR

-223 ITNISMEDEY
+223 ITNISMDDEY

-243 LLEDFHEDIEDLA
+243 LLENFREDIEDLA
-256 KAQKITFD
+256 KTCKITFD
-264 EAVAELRFN
+264 EAVERLEFH
-273 YDGYHFSGK
+273 YDGYHFSGN
-282 GADIFNPYSILHTFR
+282 GADMFNPYSLFNTFR
-297 RNDFDSYWFST
+297 VNKFGSYWFST

-316 LLKEKCIDML
+316 LLKEKNIDML
-326 QMEDIWTNSDRFD
+326 QMEDIWTSSDRFD

-353 QSGYLTIKDYNSFA
+353 QSGYLTIKDYID
-367 KMYKLAFPN
+367 MTDTYKLGFPN

-412 SAEDNMDAFLP
+412 SVEDNMEAFLP

-480 YVLEL
+480 YVMEL

-490 AAVAM
+490 VETAM
-495 AQIDQKDY
+495 EQIDRKDY

-509 DKRKK
+509 DKRDK

-524 RRNIDDW
+524 RRSIDGW
-531 KVEAI
+531 KVEALA

>member
-1 MPYLCHRNQTIELM
+1 M

-26 FERIIEENYIYVD
+26 FERIIKGKYVYVD
-39 KTELVYNLTH
+39 KTNLIYELVH
-49 TNKYCFLS
+49 EKKYCFLS

-71 QAYFEGKKEL
+71 QTYFEGKRDL
-81 FKGLA
+81 FMGLKMEE
-86 IDNLETE
+86 LETD
-93 WISYPVLHFDLSY
+93 WTSYPVLHFDISKG
-106 NKYYCIENLYSTLN
+106 KYYSIENLMATLDIILSPYEQLYN
-120 TLIED
+120 LIPAKTND
-125 YEIAYNVERNTG
+125 FNVRLINI
-137 ASYSDRIKKVIAA
+137 IKAA
-150 AVKQTGRKVVI
+150 KQQTGKDVVV

-170 HDCMK
+170 HDSMK
-175 DEKLQEQIRDTM
+175 DKNLQKQIRDIM
-187 RGFFSPLKAEERNLH
+187 RNFFSPLKAEEDNLH
-202 FVFMTGISKFSQLSI
+202 FVFLTGISKFSQLSI

-223 ITNISMEDEY
+223 ITNISMRDKY

-243 LLEDFHEDIEDLA
+243 LFENFHEDITNLA
-256 KAQKITFD
+256 QANNMTFEETVAQLKY
-264 EAVAELRFN
+264 N

-282 GADIFNPYSILHTFR
+282 GEDIYNPYSMLSCLDTLE
-297 RNDFDSYWFST
+297 FDSYWFST

-316 LLKEKCIDML
+316 LLQEKGIDIL
-326 QMEDIWTNSDRFD
+326 QLDGIWTTADRFD
-339 TPTKKITDPIPVLY
+339 TPTEKIVDPVPVLY
-353 QSGYLTIKDYNSFA
+353 QSGYLTIKSYQHPT
-367 KMYKLAFPN
+367 KLYKLGLPN

-412 SAEDNMDAFLP
+412 SAEDNMEAFLP

-480 YVLEL
+480 YILEL

-490 AAVAM
+490 AATAVE
-495 AQIDQKDY
+495 QIDRKDY
-503 AAAFAD
+503 AAAFAN

-531 KVEAI
+531 EVRAMD

>member
-1 MPYLCHRNQTIELM
+1 M
-15 KGRKYPLGLQT
+15 KGRRYPLGLQT
-26 FERIIEENYIYVD
+26 FENIIEGNYIYVD
-39 KTELVYNLTH
+39 KTELVYDLTH
-49 TNKYCFLS
+49 TSKYCFLS

-71 QAYFEGKKEL
+71 KSYFEGRKEL
-81 FKGLA
+81 FEGLA
-86 IDNLETE
+86 IDKLETE
-93 WISYPVLHFDLSY
+93 WTSYPVMHFDLSY
-106 NKYYCIENLYSTLN
+106 NKYYCIENLHSTLN
-120 TLIED
+120 TLIGD
-125 YEIAYNVERNTG
+125 YEKVYHVDNSAN
-137 ASYSDRIKKVIAA
+137 ASYSDRIKKVIEA
-150 AVKQTGRKVVI
+150 AVAQTGHKAVI

-170 HDCMK
+170 HDSMK
-175 DEKLQEQIRDTM
+175 NEELQEQIRDTM

-223 ITNISMEDEY
+223 ITNISMENEY

-243 LLEDFHEDIEDLA
+243 LLENFHEDIEDLA
-256 KAQKITFD
+256 KAQNMTFD
-264 EAVAELRFN
+264 EAVAELKFN
-273 YDGYHFSGK
+273 YDGYHFSGN
-282 GADIFNPYSILHTFR
+282 GADIYNPYSLFNTFR
-297 RNDFDSYWFST
+297 LNDFDSYWFST

-316 LLKEKCIDML
+316 LLKEKSIDML
-326 QMEDIWTNSDRFD
+326 QMEDIWTSSDRFD
-339 TPTKKITDPIPVLY
+339 TPTRKITDPIPVLY
-353 QSGYLTIKDYNSFA
+353 QSGYLTIKEFTSFA
-367 KMYKLAFPN
+367 KMYKLGFPN
-376 EEVRKG
+376 KEVRKG

-393 DGMDDRDA
+393 DNMGDRDA

-412 SAEDNMDAFLP
+412 SAEDNMEAFLP
-423 HLQTFYKK
+423 HLQTFYTK

-480 YVLEL
+480 YKLEL

-490 AAVAM
+490 AETAM
-495 AQIDQKDY
+495 KQIDRKDY

-509 DKRKK
+509 DPRKK
-514 YKVGINFSED
+514 FKVGINFSED
-524 RRNIDDW
+524 RHSIESW
-531 KVEAI
+531 KVEEVI

>member
-1 MPYLCHRNQTIELM
+1 M
-15 KGRKYPLGLQT
+15 KGRRYPLGLQT
-26 FERIIEENYIYVD
+26 FERIVKGNYVYVD
-39 KTELVYNLTH
+39 KTELIYNLTH
-49 TNKYCFLS
+49 ESTFCFLS

-71 QAYFEGKKEL
+71 QAYFQGKKEL

-86 IDNLETE
+86 IDSLETE
-93 WISYPVLHFDLSY
+93 WTAYPVLHFDISKG
-106 NKYYCIENLYSTLN
+106 KYYSLANLMSTLN
-120 TLIED
+120 VVISP
-125 YEIAYNVERNTG
+125 YERLYGLTPDKSDDFNV
-137 ASYSDRIKKVIAA
+137 RIINIIQAA
-150 AVKQTGRKVVI
+150 KQQTGKNVVV
-161 LIDEYDAPM
+161 LIDEYDCPM
-170 HDCMK
+170 HDSMK
-175 DEKLQEQIRDTM
+175 DEKLQEQIRDIM
-187 RGFFSPLKAEERNLH
+187 RNFFSPLKSEEDNLQ

-243 LLEDFHEDIEDLA
+243 LLEDFHDDIEDLA
-256 KAQKITFD
+256 KAQNMTFN
-264 EAVAELRFN
+264 EAVAQLKFH
-273 YDGYHFSGK
+273 YDGYHFSGN
-282 GADIFNPYSILHTFR
+282 GADMFNPYSLLNTFR
-297 RNDFDSYWFST
+297 LNDFDSYWFST

-316 LLKEKCIDML
+316 LLKEKNIDML
-326 QMEDIWTNSDRFD
+326 QMEDIWTSTDRFD
-339 TPTKKITDPIPVLY
+339 TPTEKITDPIPVLY
-353 QSGYLTIKDYNSFA
+353 QSGYLTIKDYNRFG

-401 IYMAWAKNFIL
+401 ICKAWIDNFIL
-412 SAEDNMDAFLP
+412 STEDNMEAFLP

-457 DVTPEVPTSDGR
+457 DVTPELPTSDGR

-474 KTKRSI
+474 KTKRCI

-490 AAVAM
+490 AETAM
-495 AQIDQKDY
+495 EQIDHKDY
-503 AAAFAD
+503 LAAFAD

-524 RRNIDDW
+524 RRSIDDW
-531 KVEAI
+531 KVEAL

>member
-1 MPYLCHRNQTIELM
+1 M
-15 KGRKYPLGLQT
+15 KGRRYPLGLQT
-26 FERIIEENYIYVD
+26 FERIIKGNYVYVD
-39 KTELVYNLTH
+39 KTELIYNLTH
-49 TNKYCFLS
+49 ESTYCFLS

-71 QAYFEGKKEL
+71 QAYFQGKKEL

-86 IDNLETE
+86 IDSLETE
-93 WISYPVLHFDLSY
+93 WTAYPVLHFDISKG
-106 NKYYCIENLYSTLN
+106 KYYSLANLMSTLN
-120 TLIED
+120 VVISP
-125 YEIAYNVERNTG
+125 YERLYGLTPDKSDDFNV
-137 ASYSDRIKKVIAA
+137 RIINIIQAA
-150 AVKQTGRKVVI
+150 KQQTGKNVVV
-161 LIDEYDAPM
+161 LIDEYDCPM
-170 HDCMK
+170 HDSMK
-175 DEKLQEQIRDTM
+175 DEKLQEQIRDIM
-187 RGFFSPLKAEERNLH
+187 RNFFSPLKSEEDNLQ

-243 LLEDFHEDIEDLA
+243 LLEDFHDDIEDLA
-256 KAQKITFD
+256 KAQNMTFD
-264 EAVAELRFN
+264 EAVAQLKFH
-273 YDGYHFSGK
+273 YDGYHFSGN
-282 GADIFNPYSILHTFR
+282 GADMFNPYSLLNTFR
-297 RNDFDSYWFST
+297 LNKFNSYWFST

-316 LLKEKCIDML
+316 LLKQKGIDML

-353 QSGYLTIKDYNSFA
+353 QSGYLTIKDYIDMADS
-367 KMYKLAFPN
+367 YKLAFPN

-401 IYMAWAKNFIL
+401 INKAWIDNFIL
-412 SAEDNMDAFLP
+412 SAEDNIEAFLP

-490 AAVAM
+490 AETAM
-495 AQIDQKDY
+495 GQIDHKDY

-524 RRNIDDW
+524 RRSIDDW
-531 KVEAI
+531 KVEALQVL

>member
-1 MPYLCHRNQTIELM
+1 MGI
-15 KGRKYPLGLQT
+15 QT
-26 FERIIEENYIYVD
+26 FKNVIEGNYLYVD
-39 KTELVYNLTH
+39 KTDLIYELAKES
-49 TNKYCFLS
+49 KYCFLS

-71 QAYFEGKKEL
+71 EAYFEGKKDL

-86 IDNLETE
+86 IEDLETE
-93 WISYPVLHFDLSY
+93 WISYPVIHLDLSFG
-106 NKYYCIENLYSTLN
+106 KYYCIENLRSTLN
-120 TLIED
+120 MLISD
-125 YEIAYNVERNTG
+125 YEKIYHIESDATV
-137 ASYSDRIKKVIAA
+137 SYGNRLKKVIET
-150 AVKQTGRKVVI
+150 AVEQTGLKAVV

-170 HDCMK
+170 HDSMK
-175 DEKLQEQIRDTM
+175 NEKLQDEIRDIM
-187 RGFFSPLKAEERNLH
+187 RDFFSPLKAEEENLH
-202 FVFMTGISKFSQLSI
+202 FAFMTGISKFSQLSI

-243 LLEDFHEDIEDLA
+243 LLTYFHDDIEDLA
-256 KAQKITFD
+256 KARKMTFD
-264 EAVAELRFN
+264 EAVAQLKFH
-273 YDGYHFSGK
+273 YDGYHFSGN
-282 GADIFNPYSILHTFR
+282 GADMFNPYSLLHTFR
-297 RNDFDSYWFST
+297 VNKFNSYWFST

-316 LLKEKCIDML
+316 LLKEKNIDML
-326 QMEDIWTNSDRFD
+326 QMEDIWTSADRFD

-353 QSGYLTIKDYNSFA
+353 QSGYLTIKDYIEMSDT
-367 KMYKLAFPN
+367 YKLAFPN

-412 SAEDNMDAFLP
+412 SNEDNMEAFLP

-431 FPYTLVN
+431 FPYTLIN

-485 KYKKD
+485 KYKKN
-490 AAVAM
+490 AETAM
-495 AQIDQKDY
+495 EQIERKDY

-509 DKRKK
+509 DSRKK

-524 RRNIDDW
+524 RKSIDDW
-531 KVEAI
+531 KVEALA